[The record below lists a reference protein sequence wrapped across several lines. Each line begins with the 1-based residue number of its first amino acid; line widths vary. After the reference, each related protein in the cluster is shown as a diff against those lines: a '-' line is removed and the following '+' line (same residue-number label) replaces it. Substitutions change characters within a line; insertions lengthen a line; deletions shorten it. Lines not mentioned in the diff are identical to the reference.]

1 MCCTPLLLS
10 AALQH
15 CRSLRCMLQFSGWTW
30 RILTACTRHPH
41 HCSQHHTTPH
51 QYTRGGSSRPSIL
64 LQYILFLELISTII
78 SLTKFY
84 LQGSTCLERSC
95 QAAAPSPRPSPR
107 PSRRPGTR
115 SQSASTGE
123 TSSQFRS
130 ISTQTSS
137 SWVLYLSSL
146 ALVRAGGDVKCLKN
160 FHSFSQLAR
169 MSFAANT
176 DLI

>member
-1 MCCTPLLLS
+1 MLHTTFTVCSS
-10 AALQH
+10 AALQVAALH
-15 CRSLRCMLQFSGWTW
+15 AAVFWLNLTHFNCMHP
-30 RILTACTRHPH
+30 HPH

-51 QYTRGGSSRPSIL
+51 QHTRGGSSRPSIL

-115 SQSASTGE
+115 SPSASTGE

>member
-1 MCCTPLLLS
+1 MLHTTFTVCST
-10 AALQH
+10 AALQVAALH
-15 CRSLRCMLQFSGWTW
+15 AAVFWLNLTHFNCMHPAPASLQPTSYN
-30 RILTACTRHPH
+30 
-41 HCSQHHTTPH
+41 TTPVH
-51 QYTRGGSSRPSIL
+51 PGQLQYTPIYTLPWSNRY
-64 LQYILFLELISTII
+64 QYLN
-78 SLTKFY
+78 KFY

-115 SQSASTGE
+115 SQLASTGE

>member
-1 MCCTPLLLS
+1 MLHTTFTVCSS
-10 AALQH
+10 AG
-15 CRSLRCMLQFSGWTW
+15 RCMLQFSGWTW
-30 RILTACTRHPH
+30 RILTACTRHRH
-41 HCSQHHTTPH
+41 HCSQHYTTPTH
-51 QYTRGGSSRPSIL
+51 QQTCVLSIL
-64 LQYILFLELISTII
+64 LQFTFPWTNHYQFDDR
-78 SLTKFY
+78 FY

-95 QAAAPSPRPSPR
+95 RAAAPSPRPSPR

-115 SQSASTGE
+115 SPSASTGE